1 MAKVLGI
8 GGVFFKAQD
17 PKKLATWY
25 ETWLGIEIDP
35 AFTGTVFRAAALPDN
50 AYAIWSPFEESTT
63 YFEPSKAP
71 YMINLIVDDLSGAL
85 DQVAKGGATSVAGP
99 DEQEDGAF
107 GWFVD
112 PEGNKIELWQLK

>member
-17 PKKLATWY
+17 PKQLAAWY
-25 ETWLGIEIDP
+25 ETWLGLAIDP
-35 AFTGTVFRAAALPDN
+35 NFTGTVFHSANLPEK
-50 AYAIWSPFEESTT
+50 AYAIWSPFESSTS

-71 YMINLIVDDLSGAL
+71 YMINLIVDDLAGAL
-85 DQVAKGGATSVAGP
+85 AQVEKGGATSISGP
-99 DEQEDGAF
+99 EAQEYGVF

-112 PEGNKIELWQLK
+112 PEGNKIELWQPT